1 MSVKQVPKR
10 KLSQAERK
18 AIEGAIARAKRDHKR
33 PQTAQQTIPYKNIY
47 PDGIC
52 QSTDKLFTKTIQFQD
67 INYQLAQNEDKT
79 AIFEG
84 WCDFLNF
91 FDSSIYFQFSFLNV
105 STSME
110 KFQQSILIPDQN
122 DAFDD
127 IRSE

>member
-18 AIEGAIARAKRDHKR
+18 AIEGAIARAKRDNKK